1 MQKRNEKLD
10 VAFEKMER
18 SFESLIDKIVPSKHF
33 QAAIER
39 VLIGKYSFWG
49 ISCSNF
55 RVVDIFGSVTDKI
68 EERDFIGKHYID
80 VQEEY
85 IKRGLVTREMAEG
98 FTEQLENCI
107 ETGEPFQNFSEFLD
121 GSKLITKV
129 SKEGED
135 PYGILVIV
143 VERVL

>member
-1 MQKRNEKLD
+1 MEKRNKKLD

-18 SFESLIDKIVPSKHF
+18 SFESLVDNIVPSKHF
-33 QAAIER
+33 QTAIER

-49 ISCSNF
+49 ISCSSF
-55 RVVDIFGSVTDKI
+55 RVVDIFGSVSNKI

-85 IKRGLVTREMAEG
+85 IKRGLVTREVAES
-98 FTEQLENCI
+98 FTDQLEKCI
-107 ETGEPFQNFSEFLD
+107 ETGEPFENFNEFPD
-121 GSKLITKV
+121 GTKLITKV

-135 PYGILVIV
+135 PYGILVVV